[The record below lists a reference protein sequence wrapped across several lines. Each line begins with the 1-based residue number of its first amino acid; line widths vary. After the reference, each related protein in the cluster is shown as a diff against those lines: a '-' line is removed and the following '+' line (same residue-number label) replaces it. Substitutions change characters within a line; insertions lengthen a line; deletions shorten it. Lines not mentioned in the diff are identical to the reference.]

1 MPINFPERWLLAV
14 SALVASMLVSLIP
27 LPGVK
32 VVAGLALALY
42 LPGRAIVSRFVE
54 VPLRWE
60 EQQTLSIALSI
71 CLTILGGFLL
81 HAFGSMNTGS
91 WSISLA
97 GITLLIC
104 LGPGKSR
111 AACPAFSDGP
121 STAFSS
127 RRLTGFIVAAGIVGA
142 AFMIAGRGEAE
153 LGQPT
158 YTELSMAPSLIHPS
172 SEIVLEVRN
181 REAQAQNYL
190 LEIYSPSG
198 PIAKW
203 GSIYLEPNEAWSK
216 VLSLGL
222 GGIGSE
228 RIDARL
234 YKNNNREVIYRHV
247 WLSQRVSE

>member
-1 MPINFPERWLLAV
+1 MPIKFPERWLLAT
-14 SALVASMLVSLIP
+14 SALVASMLVLLIP

-32 VVAGLALALY
+32 VVAGLALTLY

-54 VPLRWE
+54 LPLRWE
-60 EQQTLSIALSI
+60 EKQTLSIALSI

-81 HAFGSMNTGS
+81 HASGSMGTNA
-91 WSISLA
+91 WAVSLA
-97 GITLLIC
+97 GITMLIC
-104 LGPGKSR
+104 LGSGKAR
-111 AACPAFSDGP
+111 AARAAASDGP
-121 STAFSS
+121 PTALSL
-127 RRLTGFIVAAGIVGA
+127 RGLTGLIVAAGIVGA
-142 AFMIAGRGEAE
+142 AFMIAERGEAE

-181 REAQAQNYL
+181 REAQAQDYL
-190 LEIYSPSG
+190 LEVYSPRG

-203 GSIYLEPNEAWSK
+203 NSIYLEPNESWSK

-222 GGIGSE
+222 GGVGSE

-234 YKNNNREVIYRHV
+234 YKNSNREVIYRRV